1 MQHSGD
7 NTQGYKIAHTLHLG
21 RALRLVWQNTRGWT
35 IAGSALLFIQGVL
48 PLVSLYLMKLM
59 IDAVT
64 DGITAPDKAVAFGR
78 VALLIGLAGLAALLG
93 VMCRSVSS
101 LISEMQSHEITDRIS
116 DLLHTKSVEIDLA
129 YYENP
134 RYFDTLH
141 RAQQE
146 APSRPTHIVNGLI
159 QVGQNGLSLA
169 AMAGL
174 LFSFHWSVALILF
187 AAVIPGIW
195 VRMKYS
201 GRIYRW
207 QRRQTPAERRSWYYH
222 WMLTGDSHAK
232 EIRLFNLG
240 KLFMNRFR
248 DLRRQL
254 RHERIRIA
262 RKRSLAELIAQVGAA
277 VAVFGS
283 YAFIAYRT
291 VQGNITLGDLVMYT
305 QAFQR
310 GQGFLQ
316 QMLGGLAG
324 LYEDN
329 LFLSNLYE
337 FLDLKPK
344 VTRPV
349 YPKPVPRPI
358 KTGIVFDCVSFTYPG
373 SNRKILEKISLAV
386 RPGEHIALVG
396 ENGAGKTTLIK
407 LLCRLYDP
415 ADGTITL
422 DGIPLGH
429 YDTIG
434 LRREISVILQDYAR
448 YHMTARENIWFGD
461 IAVSREDPRV
471 KEAARQSGADRVIG
485 KLPAGYETIL
495 GKWFEDGEELSIGEW
510 QKVALARAFM
520 RNSQII
526 VLDEPTSSLDAMAE
540 YEVFQKFRDLA
551 RGRTA
556 ILISHR
562 FSTVRMAD
570 RIFVLENG
578 RLTDSG
584 AHDELM
590 RRGGTYARL
599 YEAQASHYR

>member
-1 MQHSGD
+1 MPKPREK
-7 NTQGYKIAHTLHLG
+7 TEAYKITRVLHLG

-48 PLVSLYLMKLM
+48 PLAALYLMKLM

-64 DGITAPDKAVAFGR
+64 NGITAPDKAVAFGR
-78 VALLIGLAGLAALLG
+78 IAVLIGLAGLVALLNA
-93 VMCRSVSS
+93 VCKSISQ
-101 LISEMQSHEITDRIS
+101 LIHEAQSQVITDRIS
-116 DLLHTKSVEIDLA
+116 DILHAKSVEVDLE

-146 APSRPTHIVNGLI
+146 APSRPTHIVNGLV
-159 QVGQNGLSLA
+159 QVGQNSLSLL

-174 LFSFHWSVALILF
+174 LFSFHWSVAVILF
-187 AAVIPGIW
+187 IAVIPGIF
-195 VRMKYS
+195 VRLKYS
-201 GRIYRW
+201 GRMFRW
-207 QRRQTPAERRSWYYH
+207 QREQTPTERQSWYYH
-222 WMLTGDSHAK
+222 WMLTGDWHAK

-240 KLFMNRFR
+240 ALFIRRFR
-248 DLRRQL
+248 DLRRRL
-254 RHERIRIA
+254 RRERIEIA
-262 RKRSLAELIAQVGAA
+262 RKRSIAELAAQTIATL
-277 VAVFGS
+277 AVFGS

-291 VQGNITLGDLVMYT
+291 VQGNISLGDLVMYT

-316 QMLGGLAG
+316 QILSGLAG

-329 LFLSNLYE
+329 LFLSNFYE

-344 VTRPV
+344 VIPPQH
-349 YPKPVPRPI
+349 PKPIPRPM
-358 KTGIVFDCVSFTYPG
+358 KTGIVFDRVSFRYPG
-373 SNRKILEKISLAV
+373 VDRTALKDISLSIG
-386 RPGEHIALVG
+386 PGEHVALVG

-415 ADGTITL
+415 MGGAITL
-422 DGIPLGH
+422 DGIALGE
-429 YDTIG
+429 YDIKG

-448 YHMTARENIWFGD
+448 YHTTARENIWFGD
-461 IAVSREDPRV
+461 ISVLHEGPRMM
-471 KEAARQSGADRVIG
+471 EAARQSGANRVIE

-584 AHDELM
+584 THDELM
-590 RRGGTYARL
+590 HRGGTYSRL